1 MVADIALCRHSASAC
16 SIPVVA
22 STRSANARREGTELG
37 ALSPEQVPGIA
48 PGPVQ

>member
-1 MVADIALCRHSASAC
+1 MVAGIALCRHSASAC

-22 STRSANARREGTELG
+22 STWSANAAARGPNW
-37 ALSPEQVPGIA
+37 ALFPKQVPGIA